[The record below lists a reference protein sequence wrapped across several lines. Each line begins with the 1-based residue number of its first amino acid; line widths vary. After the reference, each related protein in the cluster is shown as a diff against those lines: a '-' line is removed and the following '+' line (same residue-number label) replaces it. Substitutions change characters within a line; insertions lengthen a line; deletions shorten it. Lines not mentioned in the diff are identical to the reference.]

1 MGEPSAETAERER
14 RGDKEIYFIAHT
26 SKTHTHTHR
35 KERES
40 LSSSKPEAAQLGLVI
55 RKRLFSSFQAFPP
68 NAESVLRL
76 SPAESGCITMLNS

>member
-1 MGEPSAETAERER
+1 MGEPSSETAEKER

-26 SKTHTHTHR
+26 SKTHTHR

-76 SPAESGCITMLNS
+76 SPAESG

>member
-1 MGEPSAETAERER
+1 MGEPSSETAERER

-26 SKTHTHTHR
+26 SKTHTHR

-76 SPAESGCITMLNS
+76 SPAESG